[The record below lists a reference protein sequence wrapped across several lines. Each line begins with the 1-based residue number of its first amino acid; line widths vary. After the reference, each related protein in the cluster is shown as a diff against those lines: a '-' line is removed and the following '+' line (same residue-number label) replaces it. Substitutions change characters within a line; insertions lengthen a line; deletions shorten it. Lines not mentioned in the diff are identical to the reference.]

1 MAMSPLGLW
10 SFLFVKRKSH
20 VIYGFEDVL
29 ITTNKLEL
37 SPFGL
42 ENIDDCLEYARD
54 SEDELLHDG
63 AESIHSTQGRGGCG
77 GIDSEPRQTLERL
90 REVSEIPVVM
100 LTAAAQE
107 RDKVKDLKSGADDY
121 ITKPLSKDE
130 LLARV

>member
-42 ENIDDCLEYARD
+42 ENIDDYSEYARD

-63 AESIHSTQGRGGCG
+63 AESIH
-77 GIDSEPRQTLERL
+77 
-90 REVSEIPVVM
+90 
-100 LTAAAQE
+100 
-107 RDKVKDLKSGADDY
+107 
-121 ITKPLSKDE
+121 
-130 LLARV
+130 